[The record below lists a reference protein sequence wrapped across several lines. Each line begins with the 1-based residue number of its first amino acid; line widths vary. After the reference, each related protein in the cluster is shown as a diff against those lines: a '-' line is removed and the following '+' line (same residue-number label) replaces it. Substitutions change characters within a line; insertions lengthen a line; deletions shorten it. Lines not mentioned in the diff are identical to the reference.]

1 MNTNIE
7 KIKPSGIFT
16 NYIFKS
22 IPLAFDESLS
32 YYETLCGLLSYLKNV
47 ESVVNNNSDV
57 IIELENTINKLQDFV
72 NNYFK
77 NLDVQEEINNKLDE
91 MVTDGTLTNIIG
103 AYLEINSILAYN
115 TKNDLK
121 NATNLNDGSFTRT
134 YGNTSYN
141 DGFGAFY
148 KIRKLVNTDEI
159 DENKLIAL
167 TNYPDLVAE
176 KIPNNIKISN
186 VLYYGAKGD
195 GITDDTNAIIS
206 AINNN
211 DIIYFP
217 KGDYLITN
225 TIEIK
230 GKSLIGTPFTNLI
243 INSDIDI
250 FKLGFHT
257 KIKYFN
263 IYNKVENYSHN
274 IFEISSNTLTNEKII
289 NYTDIEISNLYFP
302 YFDNQPTQ
310 SSGTLFLIYATKTEA
325 NQSGEN
331 HSQGFWGLNIH
342 DITSFQYFKYFI
354 RHYYK
359 ISEKTTWLT
368 SNTFKNI
375 TSMRNNYFWFG
386 KENDNN
392 FEATD
397 FKDGDAILFDNC
409 TVQYDFMMKYAFFF
423 TSGWKKVVNSRIWD
437 YPLDQQDKMFT
448 FSQQVTNTT
457 QFPIEI
463 SNMPYD
469 ISEACNIINSSNSLL
484 SLLGIF
490 SYIGNVNYKS
500 YANNNLNG
508 ILLNPENKE
517 VYYKLG
523 KFNYS
528 NFLTNILIL
537 QDPDTFNVGQSAT
550 GVTIKCNISSGTP
563 QFKIT
568 SLFGTKSFQSFPT
581 FYYKNIN
588 ENGNDYIELYCMK
601 WGANNDSTSISN
613 INIIGQIKENNR
625 IAPIDPIE
633 LSETPTGITEITDLN
648 YITNVGVQNTITQV
662 GDNTNIGGIG
672 YELSTRQF
680 KICDQYG
687 WNPIQTVMSGNSR
700 PTGWNYAGLQYFDTS
715 INKLIIWNGSKWVD
729 AMGNNV

>member
-1 MNTNIE
+1 MNNNRNISTFSPF
-7 KIKPSGIFT
+7 ITFCQHV
-16 NYIFKS
+16 
-22 IPLAFDESLS
+22 IPLAYDESMS
-32 YYETLCGLLSYLKNV
+32 YYETLCALRDYLVNTV
-47 ESVVNNNSDV
+47 IPAVNNNADAV
-57 IIELENTINKLQDFV
+57 TELQNAFNTLQNYVD
-72 NNYFK
+72 NYFN
-77 NLDVQEEINNKLDE
+77 NLDVQNEINNKLDE
-91 MVTDGTLTNIIG
+91 MAKDGTLTNIIA

-121 NATNLNDGSFTRT
+121 NANNLNDGSFTKT
-134 YGNTSYN
+134 YGNISYN

-159 DENKLIAL
+159 DEDKLIGL

-176 KIPNNIKISN
+176 KMPNNIKITN

-195 GITDDTNAIIS
+195 GITDDTTAIIN

-243 INSDIDI
+243 INSDVDI

-263 IYNKVENYSHN
+263 IYNKVESYSHN

-289 NYTDIEISNLYFP
+289 NYTDIEISNLFFP

-310 SSGTLFLIYATKTEA
+310 STGTLFLIYATKTEA

-331 HSQGFWGLNIH
+331 NSQGFWGVNIH
-342 DITSFQYFKYFI
+342 DITSFQYFKYLI

-392 FEATD
+392 FDATD

-423 TSGWKKVVNSRIWD
+423 TSGWKKIVNSRIWD
-437 YPLDQQDKMFT
+437 FPLGQQDKMFT

-457 QFPIEI
+457 QYPIEI

-469 ISEACNIINSSNSLL
+469 ISEACNILNGGNSLL
-484 SLLGIF
+484 ALLSTF
-490 SYIGNVNYKS
+490 SYIGNVNYKT
-500 YANNNLNG
+500 YVNNNLNG
-508 ILLNPENKE
+508 LLLNPQNKE

-528 NFLTNILIL
+528 NFLTNIIIL
-537 QDPDTFNVGQSAT
+537 QDPETFDVGQSAT
-550 GVTIKCNISSGTP
+550 GVSIKCNTSSGSP

-568 SLFGTKSFQSFPT
+568 SLFGTKSFQNFPT

-588 ENGNDYIELYCMK
+588 ENGIDYIELYCMK
-601 WGANNDSTSISN
+601 YGGNNDSTSISN
-613 INIIGQIKENNR
+613 VNIIGQIKENNR

-633 LSETPTGITEITDLN
+633 LSETPTGITEITNVN
-648 YITNVGVQNTITQV
+648 YISNVGVQNTITQAGNDSNV
-662 GDNTNIGGIG
+662 GGIG

-687 WNPIQTVMSGNSR
+687 WNPIQTVMAGSSR
-700 PTGWNYAGLQYFDTS
+700 PNRWKYAGLQYFDTS
-715 INKLIIWNGSKWVD
+715 INKLIIWNGSRWVD
-729 AMGNNV
+729 TMGNNV